1 MHEQNNCIW
10 NIKHYSVLNKPIIL
24 HCCRFNELYDKYYKE
39 VYPARLVFVSFLRAQ
54 HAEGQ
59 MVSKLHKMGYEPL
72 QYKFHQSA
80 PDLTKLDTLFGLLPA
95 ESSKFEDQVSEVEK
109 KIKSQGVV
117 HVFEQLTVKDGPAS
131 K

>member
-1 MHEQNNCIW
+1 M
-10 NIKHYSVLNKPIIL
+10 
-24 HCCRFNELYDKYYKE
+24 
-39 VYPARLVFVSFLRAQ
+39 YPARLVFVSFLRTQ

-80 PDLTKLDTLFGLLPA
+80 PDLTKLDTLFGLLSA
-95 ESSKFEDQVSEVEK
+95 ESSSFEGQVSQVEQE
-109 KIKSQGVV
+109 IKSQGIA
-117 HVFEQLTVKDGPAS
+117 HVFEQLTVKDGPDS